1 MNRNK
6 IIKFRVTDKEEQEIR
21 KHAEKAK
28 MTLSDYLRKSAVMNN
43 ITVIDT
49 GELYRLN
56 TSLRRIGVNINQVAA
71 VANSTNN
78 IYAKDVS
85 DLREQV
91 DMIAEEVRNY
101 FGRMVQN
108 NGDNQV

>member
-6 IIKFRVTDKEEQEIR
+6 IIKFRVTEKEEQEIR
-21 KHAEKAK
+21 KRAEKAK

-71 VANSTNN
+71 VANSVHNV
-78 IYAKDVS
+78 YANDVS
-85 DLREQV
+85 YLHEQV
-91 DMIAEEVRNY
+91 NELSEIVQSFLKN
-101 FGRMVQN
+101 MVQN
-108 NGDNQV
+108 YGNSKV

>member
-6 IIKFRVTDKEEQEIR
+6 IIKFRVTEKEEQEIR
-21 KHAEKAK
+21 KRAEKAK
-28 MTLSDYLRKSAVMNN
+28 MTLSDYLRKSAVMNT

-56 TSLRRIGVNINQVAA
+56 TSLRRIGVNINQVAV

-78 IYAKDVS
+78 IYSS
-85 DLREQV
+85 DITSLREQV
-91 DMIAEEVRNY
+91 NELSALVRNSLEN
-101 FGRMVQN
+101 MVQN
-108 NGDNQV
+108 NGYNQV

>member
-6 IIKFRVTDKEEQEIR
+6 IIKFRVTEKEEQEIR
-21 KHAEKAK
+21 KRAEKAK
-28 MTLSDYLRKSAVMNN
+28 MTLSDYLRKSAVMNT

-78 IYAKDVS
+78 INSADITS
-85 DLREQV
+85 LRDQLNELS
-91 DMIAEEVRNY
+91 ALVRNSLEN
-101 FGRMVQN
+101 MVQN
-108 NGDNQV
+108 NGNNQV

>member
-21 KHAEKAK
+21 KRAEKAK
-28 MTLSDYLRKSAVMNN
+28 MTLSDYLRKSAVMNT

-78 IYAKDVS
+78 IYAKEVS

-91 DMIAEEVRNY
+91 DKIAEEVRNSLEN
-101 FGRMVQN
+101 MVQN
-108 NGDNQV
+108 NGDNQI

>member
-1 MNRNK
+1 MKRNK
-6 IIKFRVTDKEEQEIR
+6 IIKFRVTEKEEQEIR
-21 KHAEKAK
+21 KRAEKAK
-28 MTLSDYLRKSAVMNN
+28 MTLSDYLRKSAVMNT

-78 IYAKDVS
+78 IYAKDIS

-91 DMIAEEVRNY
+91 DMIAEEARNY
-101 FGRMVQN
+101 FGKMVQN

>member
-6 IIKFRVTDKEEQEIR
+6 IIKFRVTEKEEQEIR
-21 KHAEKAK
+21 KRAEKAK
-28 MTLSDYLRKSAVMNN
+28 MTLSDYLRKSAVMNT

-78 IYAKDVS
+78 IYSADITS
-85 DLREQV
+85 LREQV
-91 DMIAEEVRNY
+91 NELSALVRNSLEY
-101 FGRMVQN
+101 MVQN
-108 NGDNQV
+108 YGDNQI

>member
-6 IIKFRVTDKEEQEIR
+6 IIKFRVTEKEEHEIR
-21 KHAEKAK
+21 KRAEKAK
-28 MTLSDYLRKSAVMNN
+28 MSLSDYLRKSAVMNT

-71 VANSTNN
+71 VANSTKK
-78 IYAKDVS
+78 IYSADITS
-85 DLREQV
+85 LRE
-91 DMIAEEVRNY
+91 Y
-101 FGRMVQN
+101 LK
-108 NGDNQV
+108 